1 MQKKI
6 AKYSLLS
13 IFSLCISIA
22 AFHTVAYAQTPHQQ
36 INSEYQD
43 AQIISHMKLGSGV
56 TPTQTPHLKIIS
68 SAIDTSEQKKEE
80 PTPTPS
86 PTIEPTAAVPTP
98 TSAPAVTE
106 STSVAGAY
114 TSGAPTN
121 GLNADL
127 LFSMVNKHRTS
138 IGLHE
143 LQKDEKTCS
152 LAAAR
157 ASEIAAEMAAGRLH
171 SGMYGRNLPYWN
183 TENAIALGSE
193 EAAFNW
199 WLNEPIHRA
208 SMESKVYTYSCTACS
223 GKYCVQEFTSYQ
235 SK

>member
-1 MQKKI
+1 MLAKI
-6 AKYSLLS
+6 KYSLLS

-36 INSEYQD
+36 INSDYQD
-43 AQIISHMKLGSGV
+43 AQIISRLTLGSGV
-56 TPTQTPHLKIIS
+56 TPTQTPHLKI
-68 SAIDTSEQKKEE
+68 TSN
-80 PTPTPS
+80 TPTPS
-86 PTIEPTAAVPTP
+86 PIIEPTEAVPTP
-98 TSAPAVTE
+98 TSAPVLVAPA
-106 STSVAGAY
+106 SNAAGANAA
-114 TSGAPTN
+114 GAPTN
-121 GLNADL
+121 GLNADI
-127 LFSMVNKHRTS
+127 LFSMVNNHRTS

-157 ASEIAAEMAAGRLH
+157 ASEIAAEMAAGTLH

-199 WLNEPIHRA
+199 WLNEPVHRA
-208 SMESKVYTYSCTACS
+208 SMESKVYTHSCTACS
-223 GKYCVQEFTSYQ
+223 GKHCVQEFTSYQ
-235 SK
+235 PK

>member
-1 MQKKI
+1 MRKKL

-13 IFSLCISIA
+13 IFSLCLSA
-22 AFHTVAYAQTPHQQ
+22 AVLHTVAYAQTSNQQ
-36 INSEYQD
+36 INSDYQD
-43 AQIISHMKLGSGV
+43 AQITPILILGPGV
-56 TPTQTPHLKIIS
+56 TPTEAPYSIS
-68 SAIDTSEQKKEE
+68 QLSLSAEINSELSIDTSEDTKEE
-80 PTPTPS
+80 PTPSPS
-86 PTIEPTAAVPTP
+86 PTIEPTVAIPTP
-98 TSAPAVTE
+98 TSAPVM
-106 STSVAGAY
+106 TSQ
-114 TSGAPTN
+114 TN

-127 LFSMVNKHRTS
+127 LFSMVNNHRKS

-157 ASEIAAEMAAGRLH
+157 APEIAAEMAAGTLH

-208 SMESKVYTYSCTACS
+208 SMESKMYTYSCTACS

-235 SK
+235 PK

>member
-13 IFSLCISIA
+13 TVLVCLSIA
-22 AFHTVAYAQTPHQQ
+22 ALHTVAYAQTSQQ

-43 AQIISHMKLGSGV
+43 AQIISRLTLGSGV
-56 TPTQTPHLKIIS
+56 TPTQTPHLKILS
-68 SAIDTSEQKKEE
+68 SVIDTSEQEKG

-86 PTIEPTAAVPTP
+86 PIIEPTAAVPAP
-98 TSAPAVTE
+98 TSAPAVTA
-106 STSVAGAY
+106 STSNVAGANA
-114 TSGAPTN
+114 TAAPTN

-127 LFSMVNKHRTS
+127 LFSMVNNHRTS
-138 IGLHE
+138 IGLHA

-157 ASEIAAEMAAGRLH
+157 ASEIAAEMAVGTLH

-183 TENAIALGSE
+183 TENAIVLGSE

-223 GKYCVQEFTSYQ
+223 GNYCVQEFTSYQ
-235 SK
+235 PK

>member
-1 MQKKI
+1 VLAKI
-6 AKYSLLS
+6 KYSLLA

-43 AQIISHMKLGSGV
+43 AQIISRLTLGSGV
-56 TPTQTPHLKIIS
+56 TPTQAPHLTIVS
-68 SAIDTSEQKKEE
+68 NLNSEAEE

-86 PTIEPTAAVPTP
+86 PIIEPTAAVPTP
-98 TSAPAVTE
+98 TLAPAVAV
-106 STSVAGAY
+106 STSNVAGAN
-114 TSGAPTN
+114 TAGAPTN

-127 LFSMVNKHRTS
+127 LFSMVNNHRTS
-138 IGLHE
+138 IGLQE

-157 ASEIAAEMAAGRLH
+157 ASEIAAEMAAGTLH

-199 WLNEPIHRA
+199 WLNEPVHRA
-208 SMESKVYTYSCTACS
+208 SIESKVYTHSCTACS
-223 GKYCVQEFTSYQ
+223 GNYCVQEFTSYQ